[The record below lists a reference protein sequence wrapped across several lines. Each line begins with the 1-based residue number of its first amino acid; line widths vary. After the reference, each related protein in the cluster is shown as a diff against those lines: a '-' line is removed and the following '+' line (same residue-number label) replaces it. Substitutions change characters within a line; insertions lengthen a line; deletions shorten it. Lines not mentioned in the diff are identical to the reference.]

1 MRHAAVREDTRDVIL
16 DASHRL
22 LIRYGYR
29 KMTMDDIAKEAGI
42 GKGTIYLYF
51 RSKEEVAL
59 SCADRFNVTAQEE
72 LKRIA
77 SSDGSPAERLR
88 KMLILRVL
96 IRFDH
101 AQPFAQS
108 LDDIFMALRPAFLVR
123 RERWLNLEEQ
133 VFAEVLVE
141 GNVLNAFTIDDPT
154 RTARA
159 LLLATNS
166 LMPFS
171 LSPQELG
178 AREEV
183 ERKAGDIVDLVLFG
197 VLRRPQTSPIEEQS
211 SR

>member
-1 MRHAAVREDTRDVIL
+1 MRNTAVREDTRDVIL

-22 LIRYGYR
+22 LVRYGYR

-59 SCADRFNVTAQEE
+59 SCADRFTISVQEE

-77 SSDGSPAERLR
+77 TSSGTPAERLR
-88 KMLILRVL
+88 KMLIHRVL
-96 IRFDH
+96 MRLDH
-101 AQPFAQS
+101 AQPFALS
-108 LDDIFMALRPAFLVR
+108 LDDIFMALRPAFLAR
-123 RERWLNLEEQ
+123 RERWLQLEEQ
-133 VFAEVLVE
+133 IFADVLVE
-141 GNVLNAFTIDDPT
+141 GNVLNAFKVEDVN

-178 AREEV
+178 AREDV
-183 ERKAGDIVDLVLFG
+183 ERKAGDIVDLVLNG
-197 VLRRPQTSPIEEQS
+197 VLRRA
-211 SR
+211 